1 MKRIKRALAA
11 FLRDELLEYIGYNH
25 NIPYMTLDQRF
36 VMKEVAFDVAI
47 MEKVIK
53 ISDGLNQRAPYF
65 LEDQIEVCKKEF
77 TRNIMEHI
85 HVDATDLINGE
96 YYNGRSIKLILRVQ
110 KKQNDRPSL

>member
-47 MEKVIK
+47 MEKIIT
-53 ISDGLNQRAPYF
+53 ISDHTIHEIPNF
-65 LEDQIEVCKKEF
+65 FEDQIEECKKEF
-77 TRNIMEHI
+77 ARNIMDHI
-85 HVDATDLINGE
+85 HVDTTNLINE
-96 YYNGRSIKLILRVQ
+96 ENYMNRSVKLILRVQ
-110 KKQNDRPSL
+110 EKKDLLVS